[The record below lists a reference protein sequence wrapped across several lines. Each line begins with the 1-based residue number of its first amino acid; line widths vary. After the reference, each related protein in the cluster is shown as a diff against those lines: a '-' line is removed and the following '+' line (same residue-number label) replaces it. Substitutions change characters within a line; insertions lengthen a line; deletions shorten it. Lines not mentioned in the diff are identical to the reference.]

1 MRNRAFLKVALLG
14 LLALALMPGLAAAG
28 QEMLAS
34 QAAERATAVSGPLCV
49 VSPLSHDFGLV
60 LAGTPA
66 SFDFTVS
73 NTGDADL
80 NISGATS
87 SDPTVTASFGGSPTA
102 VVPAGGSTLMTV
114 VFTPVDGAAL
124 AGTVTVMSDA
134 TNGSQSVNVTG
145 RGNTAPTLTFTPNG
159 DPPDHSYTG
168 FANTTFFFDVT
179 ATDAENDPV
188 TLSATGLPPG
198 ATFNTATGHFSWDL
212 LASDAGNYTLQICG
226 SDGGATTCGT
236 VHISVVASNL
246 NAPVAVPGG
255 PYQGG
260 TNQPLQFDGSGSYDP
275 DGTALTYAWIF
286 GDGSTG
292 SGAKPTHTYT
302 SAGEFLVSLSVTDSG
317 TPPLTGTA
325 LTSATILTTIPVDVY
340 FKTGKNGR
348 VRTYGGGV
356 EEIAIQN
363 VQQNLLTFD
372 PNSIKINATVC
383 GTTSIS
389 AIQKGALIGDLNRDG
404 IPDLD
409 VSFNRSDLA
418 LLLGCVPNNSMVTVI
433 VTGFTYPQ
441 NGSIPLQ
448 GSATIKVA
456 NAGAGTAVRAFASP
470 NPFNPE
476 TSINYTVRNSGN
488 VSIRIY
494 SLQGRLVRTLFEGYS
509 TAGDNEVRWNGRDNN
524 GNTVSSGLYFVKV
537 QQGSDSG
544 VIKVAVT
551 K

>member
-14 LLALALMPGLAAAG
+14 LLALALVPGLAAAG

-34 QAAERATAVSGPLCV
+34 QAAERATAVSGPIAV

-60 LAGTPA
+60 LAGSSA

-80 NISGATS
+80 NISGVTTS
-87 SDPTVTASFGGSPTA
+87 DATVTASFGGMGTA
-102 VVPAGGSTLMTV
+102 VVPAGGSTLLTV
-114 VFTPVDGAAL
+114 VFTPSDGATL
-124 AGTVTVMSDA
+124 AGTVTVHSDA
-134 TNGSQSVNVTG
+134 TNGDQTFNVTG
-145 RGNTAPTLTFTPNG
+145 RGNTAPTLTFTPAG
-159 DPPDHSYTG
+159 DPPDHSYTVA
-168 FANTTFFFDVT
+168 ANTTLAFDVT
-179 ATDAENDPV
+179 ASDAESDPV

-198 ATFNTATGHFSWDL
+198 ATFDALSGHFSWATV
-212 LASDAGNYTLQICG
+212 ASDAGDYDLDICG
-226 SDGGATTCGT
+226 SDPGVTTCGA
-236 VHISVVASNL
+236 VHIHVVLTNVYP
-246 NAPVAVPGG
+246 PVCNPGG

-260 TNQPLQFDGSGSYDP
+260 TGQPLQFDGSGSYDP
-275 DGTALTYAWIF
+275 DGTSLTYAWIF

-292 SGAKPTHTYT
+292 SGVKPTHVYT
-302 SAGEFLVSLSVTDSG
+302 HSGEFLVSLSVTDAGS
-317 TPPLTGTA
+317 PPLTTSA
-325 LTSATILTTIPVDVY
+325 LTSATILNTIPVNVY
-340 FKTGKNGR
+340 FKAGKNGR

-356 EEIAIQN
+356 EEIGIEN
-363 VQQNLLTFD
+363 VQQNLLSFD
-372 PNSIKINATVC
+372 PNSIKIEATVC

-389 AIQKGALIGDLNRDG
+389 AIQKGALIGDLDKDG

-409 VSFNRSDLA
+409 VSFNRSDLG
-418 LLLGCVPNNSMVTVI
+418 LLLGCVANNSMVNVI
-433 VTGFTYPQ
+433 VTGFTYPAA
-441 NGSIPLQ
+441 GSIPLQ

-456 NAGAGTAVRAFASP
+456 TAGAGTGVRAFASP

-509 TAGDNEVRWNGRDNN
+509 TAGANEVRWNGRDNS

-537 QQGSDSG
+537 QQGSESG